1 MEHQHPRVN
10 WGNRRWYPAA
20 MAITESMTDL
30 IGGTPLV
37 RLSRLS
43 EGTGATILGKLESAN
58 PAGSVKDRIALAMV
72 EAAERDG
79 LLTPGESVI
88 VEPTSGNT
96 GIALAFV
103 CAARGY
109 KCILTMPESMSI
121 ERRALLKAYGADLV
135 LTPAT
140 EGMRGAIARAEEIA
154 RETPRSF
161 IPQQF
166 ENPAN
171 PEVHERT
178 TAEEIW
184 ADTDGSVDI
193 FVAGVG
199 TGGSITGVGHALK
212 GKKPGVQIVAVE
224 PVDSPVLSGGDPAPH
239 RIQGIGAGF
248 VPAVLDTAVYDEII
262 QCSAEDAF
270 DVSRR
275 LAKEEGMLTGI
286 STGANAWAALQ
297 LANRPEN
304 AGKVIV
310 TIICDTGERYLSTAL
325 FTDA

>member
-1 MEHQHPRVN
+1 MP
-10 WGNRRWYPAA
+10 
-20 MAITESMTDL
+20 IIESMTDL

-43 EGTGATILGKLESAN
+43 EGTDATILGKLESAN
-58 PAGSVKDRIALAMV
+58 PAGSVKDRIGLAMV
-72 EAAERDG
+72 QAAEREG
-79 LLTPGESVI
+79 LLTPGVSVI

-109 KCILTMPESMSI
+109 KCILTMPESMSM

-140 EGMRGAIARAEEIA
+140 EGMRGAIARAQEIA
-154 RETPRSF
+154 AETPGSF

-212 GKKPGVQIVAVE
+212 AKKPGVQIIAVE

-262 QCSAEDAF
+262 QCTAEDAF
-270 DVSRR
+270 DVARR
-275 LAKEEGMLTGI
+275 LAKEEGVLAGI
-286 STGANAWAALQ
+286 SSGANVWAALQ
-297 LANRPEN
+297 LASRPEN
-304 AGKVIV
+304 ADKVIV

-325 FTDA
+325 FTDT